1 MSEIQETEKRVV
13 KCVREGSFWY
23 TTRKRICAYVF
34 RIKRCFRSL
43 DSPSQSFDHR
53 IRQLPIHYIIGR
65 IKGVS
70 LSIYF
75 TLFLLLHP
83 CRYYLVAMQKKM
95 VHHMIKRTLSL
106 YKWMHL
112 TLCVRANSIIVCHHH
127 HHQSIQATRHRHT
140 RLALPFSTII
150 HCNPFSFFFFHS
162 FYIPPKIIISYFIQC
177 HLQLVFFNDSTK
189 VKV

>member
-1 MSEIQETEKRVV
+1 M
-13 KCVREGSFWY
+13 REGSFWY

-70 LSIYF
+70 LSIYCS
-75 TLFLLLHP
+75 LS
-83 CRYYLVAMQKKM
+83 LVASMQILFGCYEKKKM
-95 VHHMIKRTLSL
+95 VHHMIKRTHSL
-106 YKWMHL
+106 YRWMHL
-112 TLCVRANSIIVCHHH
+112 TLCVRANSIIVYH

>member
-70 LSIYF
+70 LSIYLSLSF
-75 TLFLLLHP
+75 SCYF
-83 CRYYLVAMQKKM
+83 ASMQILYSCYATKDG
-95 VHHMIKRTLSL
+95 HHMIKGL
-106 YKWMHL
+106 
-112 TLCVRANSIIVCHHH
+112 
-127 HHQSIQATRHRHT
+127 
-140 RLALPFSTII
+140 I
-150 HCNPFSFFFFHS
+150 HCIGWCIWLYRVVWEPIPSWFATTGQFKQLGIVTQDLPCLSRLSSTATPFPSSSFTL
-162 FYIPPKIIISYFIQC
+162 FIFPQKSLSPILSNVIC
-177 HLQLVFFNDSTK
+177 S
-189 VKV
+189 